1 MQAVPYPYPTP
12 ATLIY
17 AEAQPPLQILLFY
30 IDKSSPCISLVS
42 HSGHAHTPLKNT
54 ASPF

>member
-30 IDKSSPCISLVS
+30 IDKSYPCISLVS